1 MLSGGTRKS
10 IKVNPI
16 NFLQILFHVEGIV
29 RHVKMIKV
37 SINPKNF

>member
-1 MLSGGTRKS
+1 MLSGRTRKS

-29 RHVKMIKV
+29 RCEDD
-37 SINPKNF
+37 